1 MKKTAIQSKIDEL
14 KQQRARRLRLW
25 MPTQELDDNIKLLE
39 SLLPKEREQI
49 EEAFNESRKVYSL
62 QNLSLVYKT
71 ASDYY
76 ETNYSQDK
84 KETDGK
90 D

>member
-49 EEAFNESRKVYSL
+49 EGAYWQGWSDREWKQSEF
-62 QNLSLVYKT
+62 T

-84 KETDGK
+84 NSTDGK
-90 D
+90 